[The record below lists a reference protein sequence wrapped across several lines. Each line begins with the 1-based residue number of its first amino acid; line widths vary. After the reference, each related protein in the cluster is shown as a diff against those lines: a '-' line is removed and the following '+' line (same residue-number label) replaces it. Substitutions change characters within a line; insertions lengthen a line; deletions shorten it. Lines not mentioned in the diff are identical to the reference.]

1 MERRAY
7 AGTSMAERPL
17 LIFDGKCGFCGIWI
31 DYLKTR
37 TGGRVGYAPS
47 QDVADRFPDIPKE
60 EFTKSVQLVE
70 SDGEVLS
77 GAHAVCKTLAYAPGK
92 GFWLWAYDELPGFA
106 PISEIAYRFIAAH
119 RNLFY
124 YLMRFSFGA
133 VVRPLEYQLTQWL
146 FLRLLSLIYLI
157 AFVSM
162 GGQIRG
168 LIGSNGILPIGRF
181 LAAVRQYYG
190 ASAWWTAPTVFWW
203 GSSDNALHAV
213 CIAGIVAAALAF
225 FGLVPRVML
234 AIGYVLYVSICS
246 VGQDF
251 LSFQW
256 DMLLLEA
263 GFLALFLGQ
272 SHTVVWLFR
281 WLLFRLMFLSGLVK
295 LLSNDQTW
303 SNLTALT
310 YHYWTQPLP
319 TPVAWYMSQLP
330 LAFQKTSTIC
340 VFAAE
345 LVIPF
350 LLFGPRLIR
359 HFAAF
364 CIIAFQA
371 LIALTGNYTFFN
383 FLTMA
388 LCLFAFDDTSLRRI
402 WPARLIPKFRM
413 KRPALWRVRRGIVA
427 LAIFIVALGLFHFVI
442 AFGGALPGPALALM
456 RFTSPFGI
464 VNSYGLFA
472 VMTTSRP
479 EIIMQG
485 SNDGA
490 TWKDY
495 AFRYKPG
502 DVKRAPQWNEPFQP
516 RLDWQMWFAALSNY
530 RSSPWFVNFSVR
542 LLQGSPQVLA
552 LLQTNP
558 FPAAPPKYV
567 RALVY
572 EYRFTDFATR
582 RATGAWW
589 RREYAGPYLPE
600 ISLKDVR

>member
-31 DYLKTR
+31 DYWR
-37 TGGRVGYAPS
+37 TLTGERVDYARS

-70 SDGEVLS
+70 PGGEVLS
-77 GAHAVCKTLAYAPGK
+77 GAHAVYRTLAYAPGK
-92 GFWLWAYDELPGFA
+92 GFWSWAYESLPGFA
-106 PISEIAYRFIAAH
+106 PVSEIAYRFIAAH
-119 RNLFY
+119 RSLFY
-124 YLMRFSFGA
+124 YLTRVSFGA
-133 VVRPLEYQLTQWL
+133 KIRPLEYQLTQWI
-146 FLRLLSLIYLI
+146 FLRLLSIIYLI
-157 AFVSM
+157 AFLSLET
-162 GGQIRG
+162 QITG

-190 ASAWWTAPTVFWW
+190 PSAWWTAPAVFWW
-203 GSSDNALHAV
+203 GSSDTALHAV
-213 CIAGIVAAALAF
+213 CIAGIAAAALAF
-225 FGLVPRVML
+225 FGLVPRAML
-234 AIGYVLYVSICS
+234 AIAYVLYVSICS

-263 GFLALFLGQ
+263 GFLALFLGR

-281 WLLFRLMFLSGLVK
+281 WLLFRLMFLSGSVK
-295 LLSNDQTW
+295 LLSHDQTW
-303 SNLTALT
+303 RNLTALT

-340 VFAAE
+340 VFVAE
-345 LVIPF
+345 IVIPF
-350 LLFGPRLIR
+350 LLFAPRMIR
-359 HFAAF
+359 HFAAL

-388 LCLFAFDDTSLRRI
+388 FCLFAFDDASLRRI
-402 WPARLIPKFRM
+402 WPSRLIPKFRM
-413 KRPALWRVRRGIVA
+413 KRPASWRVRRGIA
-427 LAIFIVALGLFHFVI
+427 TLAIFIVALGLFHFVI
-442 AFGGALPGPALALM
+442 AFGGSLPSPARALVQ
-456 RFTSPFGI
+456 FTSPFGI

-502 DVKRAPQWNEPFQP
+502 DVKRAPRWNEPFQP

-530 RSSPWFVNFSVR
+530 RGSPWFVNFSVR

-572 EYRFTDFATR
+572 EYHFTDFATR
-582 RATGAWW
+582 HATGAWW